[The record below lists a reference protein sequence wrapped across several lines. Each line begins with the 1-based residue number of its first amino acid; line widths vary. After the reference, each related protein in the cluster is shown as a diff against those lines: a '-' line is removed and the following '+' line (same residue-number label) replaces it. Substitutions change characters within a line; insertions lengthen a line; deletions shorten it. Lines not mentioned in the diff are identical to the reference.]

1 MTLRTEFHCHTIY
14 SKDSLVVPARLVK
27 TCCKKGIDRVIISD
41 HNSITGALEAQR
53 IAPEM
58 VIIGEEIM
66 TTKGEIL
73 AAFVVEKIPAKLS
86 PQETIA
92 RLKEQGA
99 FISVSHPFD
108 FTRGG
113 HWLEADLL
121 KILPYIDA
129 IETFN
134 SRCLLPSMNAK
145 AQKFAAK
152 HGITSTVGSD
162 AHTLFELGRA
172 TLTLPK
178 FNSASDLRAVI
189 RQGMPQ
195 TRKTGIHARI
205 ASRYAVLHK
214 KIKNRTLPRT

>member
-14 SKDSLVVPARLVK
+14 SKDSLITPVQLIK
-27 TCCKKGIDRVIISD
+27 TCRKKGIDSVIITD
-41 HNSITGALEAQR
+41 HNSIDGALEAQR
-53 IAPEM
+53 IAPELI
-58 VIIGEEIM
+58 IIGEEIM

-73 AAFVVEKIPAKLS
+73 AAFVVEEIPAMLS

-92 RLKEQGA
+92 LLKEQGA
-99 FISVSHPFD
+99 FISISHPFD

-113 HWLEADLL
+113 HWQESDLL
-121 KILPYIDA
+121 SILPDIDA

-145 AQKFAAK
+145 AQEFTARHDIA
-152 HGITSTVGSD
+152 STVGSD

-178 FNSASDLRAVI
+178 FNSASGLRAVI

-195 TRKTGIHARI
+195 MRKTGIHARA
-205 ASRYAVLHK
+205 ASRYAVLRK
-214 KIKNRTLPRT
+214 KFKFS